1 MDSFS
6 LLDDPRTAFALWH
19 LNKVY
24 YKKSKQKS
32 KIFIVAQTIYIYI
45 YICIIYA
52 TYSTIQTF
60 VTQKKKKEGQDK
72 KNLFLSLRKLTR

>member
-24 YKKSKQKS
+24 YKKSKQKE
-32 KIFIVAQTIYIYI
+32 QDIYSSTNHI

-52 TYSTIQTF
+52 TYSTIQTS

>member
-24 YKKSKQKS
+24 YKKSKQKE
-32 KIFIVAQTIYIYI
+32 QDIYSSTNHIYI

-52 TYSTIQTF
+52 TYSTIQTS